1 MPSLRTDDYR
11 VIYTRYIGIKF
22 RLLLRLMIMLFVIII
37 PNKHN
42 HAVIRIDYEDSLSFV
57 FLSLL
62 DGPRPSA
69 LGLNQKETCLSN
81 DRPSKPLAVG

>member
-11 VIYTRYIGIKF
+11 VIYTRYIGIKCM
-22 RLLLRLMIMLFVIII
+22 LLLRLMIMLFVITI

-42 HAVIRIDYEDSLSFV
+42 HAVRRIDCEDSLPFV

>member
-1 MPSLRTDDYR
+1 
-11 VIYTRYIGIKF
+11 
-22 RLLLRLMIMLFVIII
+22 MLFVITI

-69 LGLNQKETCLSN
+69 FSGEDVSFQ
-81 DRPSKPLAVG
+81 RPAL

>member
-1 MPSLRTDDYR
+1 MPIMPSLRTDDYR
-11 VIYTRYIGIKF
+11 EIYTRYIGIKF

-69 LGLNQKETCLSN
+69 FSGEDVSFQ
-81 DRPSKPLAVG
+81 RPAL

>member
-1 MPSLRTDDYR
+1 MMYVMLI
-11 VIYTRYIGIKF
+11 V
-22 RLLLRLMIMLFVIII
+22 RLMIMLFVITI